1 MSLSDPTG
9 KLIRWALIL
18 QGYDFTIQ
26 FHQGKDHSNVNA
38 PSRRVYTIFQQPML
52 PQTLT
57 EELRN
62 AQNRDGKLQPLIQYL
77 KD

>member
-18 QGYDFTIQ
+18 QGYDFTIP

-62 AQNRDGKLQPLIQYL
+62 AQNCDDKLQPFIQYL

>member
-18 QGYDFTIQ
+18 QGYDFTIP

>member
-1 MSLSDPTG
+1 MSLRDPTG

-18 QGYDFTIQ
+18 QGYDFTIP
-26 FHQGKDHSNVNA
+26 FHQGKDHSNVDA
-38 PSRRVYTIFQQPML
+38 PSRRVYTIFQLPML

-62 AQNRDGKLQPLIQYL
+62 AQNRDNKLQLLIQYL

>member
-1 MSLSDPTG
+1 MSLRDPTG
-9 KLIRWALIL
+9 KLIRWALIS
-18 QGYDFTIQ
+18 QGYDFTIP
-26 FHQGKDHSNVNA
+26 FHQGKDHSNVDA
-38 PSRRVYTIFQQPML
+38 PSRRVYTIFQLPML

-62 AQNRDGKLQPLIQYL
+62 AQNRDNKLQLLIQYL

>member
-1 MSLSDPTG
+1 MSLRDPTG
-9 KLIRWALIL
+9 KLIQWALIL
-18 QGYDFTIQ
+18 QGYDFTIP
-26 FHQGKDHSNVNA
+26 FYQGKDHSNVDA

-62 AQNRDGKLQPLIQYL
+62 AQNRDDKFQPLIQYL